1 MSKKKIKKFNDLIFY
16 LVAKFGDRGVVETK
30 LMKLLYF
37 SEANYYERRNRT
49 ISDIAYFK
57 NNYGPTPDFKV
68 LQEALKSLKN
78 FIEVEEK
85 IFNKRK
91 IKIFKVVNKDYS
103 YSSLEEGERQEIDNT
118 FDLYGDLPSNQLSKL
133 SHLDPPF
140 LASDR
145 EILFRYVRHRKEE
158 EDQERAFSSEEAKK
172 FKEDLGSENLERLFN
187 YAKQIS

>member
-1 MSKKKIKKFNDLIFY
+1 MSTKKIRKFNDLIFY

-49 ISDIAYFK
+49 ISGIAYFK

-68 LQEALKSLKN
+68 LQETLSSLKD
-78 FIEVEEK
+78 FIKVEK
-85 IFNKRK
+85 KTFNKRK
-91 IKIFKVVNKDYS
+91 IKIFRVINKDYS
-103 YSSLEEGERQEIDNT
+103 YGNLEEDERQEIDKT
-118 FDLYGDLPSNQLSKL
+118 FDLYGDLPSDQLSKL

-140 LASDR
+140 LASDK

-158 EDQERAFSSEEAKK
+158 ENQEEAFSLEESEK
-172 FKEDLGSENLERLFN
+172 FKEDLKSENLERLFN